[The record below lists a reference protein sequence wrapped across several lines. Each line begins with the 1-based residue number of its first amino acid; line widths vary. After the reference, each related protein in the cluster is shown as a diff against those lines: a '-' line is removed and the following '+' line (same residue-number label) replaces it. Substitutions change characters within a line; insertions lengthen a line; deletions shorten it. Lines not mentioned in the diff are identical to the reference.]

1 MGDDNAQP
9 PRPMANILNAA
20 QEGKLGIRMSAEDF
34 IYIDRDCEYFKDAIR
49 KVQRSMDLVSRQEH
63 WGLGES
69 NGDMVSAR
77 TLVDRLRKKA
87 RGAEDR
93 NSVHQIMEEHFRI
106 VEDIQAVHRIVRDR
120 MMQVDNKFAAD
131 INRLSTTLPE
141 RPPVGLRFG
150 PYALPDGTN
159 K

>member
-9 PRPMANILNAA
+9 PRPMANILSAA
-20 QEGKLGIRMSAEDF
+20 REGQLGIQMSPEDF
-34 IYIDRDCEYFKDAIR
+34 IYIDRDCEFFKIEIR
-49 KVQRSMDLVSRQEH
+49 KIQRSMDAVSQQEH

-69 NGDMVSAR
+69 SGDMVSAS
-77 TLVDRLRKKA
+77 TLVDRFKTKA

-93 NSVHQIMEEHFRI
+93 NSVHQIMEDHYRI
-106 VEDIQAVHRIVRDR
+106 VEDIQDVHRIVRDR
-120 MMQVDNKFAAD
+120 MMQADSNFAAD
-131 INRLSTTLPE
+131 FNRLNTTLPE

>member
-1 MGDDNAQP
+1 MGDDNAQA
-9 PRPMANILNAA
+9 PRPMANILIAA
-20 QEGKLGIRMSAEDF
+20 QEGQLGIQMSAEDF

-49 KVQRSMDLVSRQEH
+49 RIQRSMDAVSQQEH
-63 WGLGES
+63 WGLGEG
-69 NGDMVSAR
+69 NGDMVSAQ
-77 TLVDRLRKKA
+77 TLVDRFKKKA
-87 RGAEDR
+87 NGAEDR

-120 MMQVDNKFAAD
+120 MMQADSRFAAEF
-131 INRLSTTLPE
+131 NRQNTELAE

-150 PYALPDGTN
+150 PNHLPDGTN